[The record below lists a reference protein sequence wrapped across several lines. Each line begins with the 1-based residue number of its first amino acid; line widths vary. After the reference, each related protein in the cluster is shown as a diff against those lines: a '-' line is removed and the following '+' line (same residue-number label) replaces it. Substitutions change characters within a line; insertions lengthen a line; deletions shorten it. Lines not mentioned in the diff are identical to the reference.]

1 MKNELQHSAYEK
13 DSESH
18 TKIIMDSISS
28 SSIVEV
34 HFNCLVVAHL
44 HCILKFISN
53 KNLSSE
59 ILNFFQINPI
69 SCSRKPA

>member
-1 MKNELQHSAYEK
+1 
-13 DSESH
+13 
-18 TKIIMDSISS
+18 MDSISS